1 MSKRLTTSLSIFIAT
16 NLLVALPAIAEFEEK
31 DRGVSAEMKIMVPPE
46 VTYAAAKASR
56 DESDEDCK
64 IISSTAA
71 ACVIEELFDGLPVI
85 GNAKCLYR
93 ESYEPLKISYK
104 MISSDKL
111 KAFEGEWTFTPA
123 DDGQSTIVKL
133 RSYIDT
139 GLRIPFARK
148 LTDMGTSSEVKQHL
162 SELKK
167 SAETRFKR
175 IAKTRNQST

>member
-1 MSKRLTTSLSIFIAT
+1 MNKHLTTSIS
-16 NLLVALPAIAEFEEK
+16 LVLAANICAAIPAIAEFEEN
-31 DRGVSAEMKIMVPPE
+31 DRGVSAELKIMVPPE

-56 DESDEDCK
+56 EESDEGCK
-64 IISSTAA
+64 IISSTPA

-85 GNAKCLYR
+85 GNAKCTYR
-93 ESYEPLKISYK
+93 ESYEPLRIIYK

-139 GLRIPFARK
+139 GLKIPFARK
-148 LTDMGTSSEVKQHL
+148 LTNMGTSSEVKQHL
-162 SELKK
+162 AELKK
-167 SAETRFKR
+167 SAENRFKR
-175 IAKTRNQST
+175 IAKVRNQST